1 MQITLLF
8 LVMSLFAALWL
19 RSLPRKQRG
28 PAAIRLSLIV
38 GTVIVVLLAVTGRLH
53 VLFAMAAFLYPLLRR
68 VLPALLT
75 GRMAGAGKGSAK
87 ARPGNQSHVSSEVL
101 DMSLDH
107 DSGTMDGT
115 ILKGPMAGRTLS
127 DLGESEF
134 LDLLRFCR
142 AQDEDSARLLE
153 TYLDRRF
160 GDSWR
165 ADDEAGSES
174 GESAGGSD
182 SSNASGPLTE
192 NEALDILGL
201 EPGASR
207 EEIIQA
213 HRRMMQKVHPDHGG
227 SNYLA
232 ARINEAKECLLR

>member
-1 MQITLLF
+1 MPLTLLVI
-8 LVMSLFAALWL
+8 LLSIVAWIWL
-19 RSLPRKQRG
+19 RSLPPSQRN
-28 PAAIRLSLIV
+28 PAILKLALIV
-38 GTVIVVLLAVTGRLH
+38 GIAIVVVLAVTGRLH
-53 VLFAMAAFLYPLLRR
+53 FLFVLLAFLYPLLRR
-68 VLPALLT
+68 VLPSLLK
-75 GRMAGAGKGSAK
+75 GGMAGAAK
-87 ARPGNQSHVSSEVL
+87 ARSGNQSHVSSDILE
-101 DMSLDH
+101 MTLDH
-107 DSGTMDGT
+107 DSGTMSGK
-115 ILKGPMAGRTLS
+115 ILKGPMAGRELA

-134 LDLLRFCR
+134 IELLRYCR

-165 ADDEAGSES
+165 ADDEADGGQS
-174 GESAGGSD
+174 GD
-182 SSNASGPLTE
+182 SGHSGNTSGPLTE
-192 NEALDILGL
+192 SEALDILGL

-232 ARINEAKECLLR
+232 ARINEAKEYLLS